1 VRGHACAARGR
12 HALASRRL
20 AEHLVR
26 EARVAPG
33 DLVVDLGAGGGALT
47 AALARAGARVIAV
60 ELDGADAALLRRR
73 FEGHDRVDVLH
84 GDAVRIAWP
93 REPFAVVANLPFA
106 RGGEILGHLLD
117 DPRVPLRRADLIV
130 QWELAAKR
138 TAIWPST
145 LRSAYWGAWFELA
158 LVRRLPRCVFAP
170 PPSVDAAVLR
180 AVRRTQPFVPER
192 AARSY
197 LAFLRRAFDANAPLR
212 RSVPPRLV
220 KRLGIELG
228 FAADASARDLDARQ
242 LAELF
247 GSLRA

>member
-1 VRGHACAARGR
+1 VRGQAHAARGR

-26 EARVAPG
+26 EARVQPG
-33 DLVVDLGAGGGALT
+33 DLVVDLGAGAGALT

-60 ELDGADAALLRRR
+60 ELDGRDAALLRRR
-73 FEGHDRVDVLH
+73 FTGDDRVEVAH
-84 GDAVRIAWP
+84 GDATRFAWP
-93 REPFAVVANLPFA
+93 RDPFAVVANLPFA

-170 PPSVDAAVLR
+170 PPSVDAAVFR
-180 AVRRTQPFVPER
+180 AVRRADPLLPER
-192 AARSY
+192 DARTYFS
-197 LAFLRRAFDANAPLR
+197 FLRRAFDANAPLR
-212 RSVPPRLV
+212 RSVPPRLL
-220 KRLGIELG
+220 KRLGTELG
-228 FAADASARDLDARQ
+228 FSADASARDLDARQ
-242 LAELF
+242 LTALF

>member
-1 VRGHACAARGR
+1 VRGHAQAARGR

-26 EARVAPG
+26 EARVEPG
-33 DLVVDLGAGGGALT
+33 DLVVDLGAGAGALT
-47 AALARAGARVIAV
+47 AALVRAGARVLAV
-60 ELDGADAALLRRR
+60 ELDGADAAQLRRR
-73 FEGHDRVDVLH
+73 FAGQRVEVVH
-84 GDAVRIAWP
+84 ADAARIAWR

-138 TAIWPST
+138 TAVWPST

-180 AVRRTQPFVPER
+180 AVRRVEPLVPER
-192 AARSY
+192 DARSY
-197 LAFLRRAFDANAPLR
+197 LAFLQRAFASNAPLR
-212 RSVPPRLV
+212 RVVPARLL
-220 KRLGIELG
+220 KRAAVELG
-228 FAADASARDLDARQ
+228 FASGACARDLDAAQ
-242 LAELF
+242 LAVLYQRLS
-247 GSLRA
+247 G